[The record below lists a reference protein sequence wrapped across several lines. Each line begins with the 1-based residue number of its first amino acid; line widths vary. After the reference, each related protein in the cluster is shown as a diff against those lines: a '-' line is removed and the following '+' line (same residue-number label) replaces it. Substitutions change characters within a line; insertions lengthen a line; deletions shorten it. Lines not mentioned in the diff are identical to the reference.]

1 MFKKLQGIIFIIFLM
16 AATSP
21 SALGVSKEYIDSLKV
36 TLRSMNMPP
45 AFLFLPHALSEVRGR
60 TDRAGIWSLTA
71 ADAIRGARKLGIKV
85 QVPNDT
91 TMLNSDIRN
100 DAALS
105 TKIALGRLSE
115 LFNEYGDWNSA
126 VIAFATSPAAFAS
139 MDSAQIADAPILR
152 YLKEDEARYS
162 KKPAKAFDD
171 IGRQLEMRQS
181 ELEAARHLE
190 AEKNKARIDSLRKQQ
205 ARAEEK
211 TVYRIKRGDTL
222 GGIAARYHVKV
233 SDIRK
238 WNNLRSDMIREGKT
252 LIIYRK

>member
-16 AATSP
+16 AAASP
-21 SALGVSKEYIDSLKV
+21 NAQGVSKKYIDSLKV
-36 TLRSMNMPP
+36 TLRSMDMPP

-71 ADAIRGARKLGIKV
+71 ADAIRGARKLGIRL

-91 TMLNSDIRN
+91 TVINYDIRS
-100 DAALS
+100 DASLS

-115 LFNEYGDWNSA
+115 LFNEYGDWDSA

-139 MDSAQIADAPILR
+139 MDSAQVADAPILR

-171 IGRQLEMRQS
+171 IERQLEMRQA

-190 AEKNKARIDSLRKQQ
+190 ADKNKARVDSLRKQQ

-233 SDIRK
+233 SEIKK